1 MAKRRRLTKKQ
12 KERRN
17 RIVLGLLAAAIVFVG
32 GYITGRRDIDFS
44 EVMSKLDKATANI
57 ERRVEEFEFPGSRKQ
72 NPVAKEGTSQMHILD
87 VGQGDA
93 TLLIASDGTSI
104 LIDTGRYDDG
114 EKRIISYLDQY
125 IGLGEEIDLVIF
137 SHNDSD
143 HIGHGDLVFEY
154 FDVQEV
160 WMNGMDMT
168 TLVYGDLLD
177 AILKSDAS
185 YNEPKAGDFERRG
198 AFEIDVLH
206 PTADSPQSNSNDES
220 LVTRITFDGISL
232 MTSGDV
238 SIPRENEV
246 VKRGG
251 KLASDILI
259 VGHHGAAN
267 STGDKWLE
275 AVKPKMAFYSAGIDN
290 RYGHP
295 SPDTLERVDKFG
307 IPLYGTAELGT
318 ISLYID
324 ANGEVSVETER

>member
-12 KERRN
+12 KERRT
-17 RIVLGLLAAAIVFVG
+17 RLVLGLLAAAIVFVG
-32 GYITGRRDIDFS
+32 GYISGRRDIDFS
-44 EVMSKLDKATANI
+44 EVMSKLDQATANI
-57 ERRVEEFEFPGSRKQ
+57 EQRMEDFELPGSRER
-72 NPVAKEGTSQMHILD
+72 NPVAKDGTSQMHILD

-114 EKRIISYLDQY
+114 EKRIISYLDDY
-125 IGLGEEIDLVIF
+125 IGLGEEIDLLIF

-143 HIGHGDLVFEY
+143 HIGHGDLVLDY

-168 TLVYGDLLD
+168 TAVYSDLLD
-177 AILKSDAS
+177 AVLKSGAT

-198 AFEIDVLH
+198 AFDIDVLH
-206 PTADSPQSNSNDES
+206 PTKDSPQSDSNDES
-220 LVTRITFDGISL
+220 IVTRITFDGISL

-238 SIPRENEV
+238 STPRENDI

-275 AVKPKMAFYSAGIDN
+275 AVDPKMAFYSAGIDN
-290 RYGHP
+290 YYGHP
-295 SPDTLERVDKFG
+295 SPDTLERIDKFG
-307 IPLYGTAELGT
+307 IPLYGTADLGT

-324 ANGEVSVETER
+324 PNGELNVETER